1 MNKLYLDFE
10 SRSRIDLTKAGL
22 WAYASDPSTDIIC
35 LAYALDDGPVRLLTR
50 TQIIAGDP
58 ALRALIANPA
68 VKVVA
73 HNSAFEHALWFFIM
87 ERRYGWPSLL
97 APERWD
103 CTMARALACGLPASL
118 FGLGLALRL
127 PMKKDIEAR
136 AALMKICKPRL
147 DGTFNEDPE
156 LYEIVYKYCGI
167 DVEVERAAD
176 KLLPDLSANERK
188 IFETDLR
195 INRRGVLID
204 LGSARK
210 AAEIAGVLTDGLN
223 ADLRRVTGGA
233 VTKASRVAELKR
245 WIAAQGVIVPTKVKI
260 DKETNEETIKETID
274 IEAMKDLMIDP
285 ATPALVKKVIS
296 IRQQVGKSSVAKLK
310 TMLLCACADGR
321 FRGAFQFN
329 GAHTTRWAGRLLQ
342 LQNFPQ
348 GLVGKAQAFAGAML
362 NEGAGFFCAT
372 FGDQSM
378 QTLSDLLRWMLMAA
392 PGKVFLGGD
401 LNAIECRV
409 LNWLAGEQWVL
420 DLFARGDSPYL
431 RMAEAIYEKR
441 LPKTSDEA
449 KKTHK
454 IEYEIGKRS
463 ELGGGFGMGWVRFQ
477 ASTYTETSKKGEG
490 VWLEDELS
498 QKIIKTYRQ
507 MHPKVVEFWYATEA
521 AAINAVKTPGW
532 VFSTADGRILWS
544 MSADRRFL
552 CAKVPSGELL
562 RYYKPTAELVVTTR
576 CKKADCPHVLK
587 NDVQYC
593 PDKKQKMELRYW
605 TSAGEGAIRLD
616 CMNTMGQYRTWG
628 GELVENVVQKVAR
641 DILAHGMLNV
651 EAAGYPVVLHAHD
664 ELVSE
669 VDEFCECGSCNWC
682 DTRGQPTFAESTQ
695 DEIYEFEKLMCKVP
709 DWAVTLPVK
718 AEGFCGA
725 RYRK

>member
-1 MNKLYLDFE
+1 MNKAHLDFE
-10 SRSRIDLTKAGL
+10 TRSAVDLTKVGL
-22 WAYASDPSTDIIC
+22 WAYASHPSTDITC
-35 LAYALDDGPVRLLTR
+35 LQVALGDDAPRLMKGVLAGPNELSCRRPATFLAT
-50 TQIIAGDP
+50 GDF
-58 ALRALIANPA
+58 RI
-68 VKVVA
+68 VA
-73 HNSAFEHALWFFIM
+73 HNAAFEYAIYHFVLHKK
-87 ERRYGWPSLL
+87 YGWPELL
-97 APERWD
+97 DPARWD

-136 AALMKICKPRL
+136 QALMKICKPGL
-147 DGTFNEDPE
+147 DGKFNEDPA
-156 LYEIVYKYCGI
+156 LYEIVYKYCGL

-176 KLLPDLSANERK
+176 KQLPELSPNERK
-188 IFETDLR
+188 LFETDLR
-195 INRRGVLID
+195 INRRGILID

-210 AAEIAGVLTDGLN
+210 AAAIAADLTDGLN
-223 ADLRRVTGGA
+223 AELKKLTNGA
-233 VTKASRVAELKR
+233 ASKASRVAELKC

-285 ATPALVKKVIS
+285 TTPELVKKVIT

-348 GLVGKAQAFAGAML
+348 GLVGEAQAFAGAML
-362 NEGAGFFCAT
+362 DQGAGFFRAA

-409 LNWLAGEQWVL
+409 LNWLAGETWVL

-441 LPKTSDEA
+441 LPKTSEEA

-454 IEYEIGKRS
+454 VEYEIGKRS
-463 ELGGGFGMGWVRFQ
+463 ELGGGFGMGWARFQ

-490 VWLEDELS
+490 VWLEDELA
-498 QKIIKTYRQ
+498 QKIIKTYR
-507 MHPKVVEFWYATEA
+507 MLHPKVVEFWYATEA
-521 AAINAVKTPGW
+521 AAIKAVQNPGQI
-532 VFSTADGRILWS
+532 FATAGGKVLWG
-544 MSADRRFL
+544 MSKDRRFL
-552 CAKVPSGELL
+552 VVQVPSGEVL
-562 RYYKPTAELVVTTR
+562 RYYMPTVEHTITTR
-576 CKKADCPHVLK
+576 CKDPKCPHMLSGKVEMCGQAREK
-587 NDVQYC
+587 D
-593 PDKKQKMELRYW
+593 ELRYW
-605 TSAGEGAIRLD
+605 TSAGEGAIKLS
-616 CMNTMGQYRTWG
+616 CMSTMGQYRTWG

-651 EAAGYPVVLHAHD
+651 EEAGYPVVLHAHD

-669 VDEFCECGSCNWC
+669 VWEV
-682 DTRGQPTFAESTQ
+682 STTSSVGFSVAK
-695 DEIYEFEKLMCKVP
+695 FEALMCKTP
-709 DWAVTLPVK
+709 PWAATLPVK
-718 AEGFCGA
+718 AEGFMGA